1 MIKLKHLLQE
11 QTSILRKGSRGKKV
25 EELQKQLIQ
34 LGLLPEL
41 QSSGRTSADGIFGS
55 GTKAAVVAF
64 QKNPKNKDDDGKKL
78 KPDGIVGPKTY
89 QALKQSIS
97 KSTESPNKSTDKKDQ
112 YFTDLD
118 PTRQG
123 KGEITFDKNWTDIID
138 STRRVDICK
147 APEFANKCASFVNAL
162 DPSVSTLGDAWTAYG
177 RSQGGKKA
185 TYNVMT
191 KMSPS
196 QTKLY
201 DTYYDMNLP
210 NQQSG
215 GGAYVQKLGKLMGSI
230 TKGKIPPKN
239 ILTPGSH
246 VGIYWPTSRYH
257 QKAFIDSSKIKKYSP
272 FNTHVGL
279 VIAVKDGVP
288 IILHEV
294 DGQGRA
300 EPYTNLFISWVK
312 SDMGYSKFVKSAD
325 AYLQKFIN
333 WANS

>member
-1 MIKLKHLLQE
+1 MIRLKDLLQE
-11 QTSILRKGSRGKKV
+11 QTSILRRGSRGKKV

-34 LGLLPEL
+34 LGLLPEK
-41 QSSGRTSADGIFGS
+41 QPSGKTSADGIFGS
-55 GTKAAVVAF
+55 GTKAAIVAF
-64 QKNPKNKDDDGKKL
+64 QKDPNNKDREGNKL
-78 KPDGIVGPKTY
+78 KPDGVVGPKTY
-89 QALKQSIS
+89 QALKQAIS
-97 KSTESPNKSTDKKDQ
+97 QSSNKSTDTEDQ

-123 KGEITFDKNWTDIID
+123 KGEITFEKNWTDIID

-185 TYNVMT
+185 TFNVMT
-191 KMSPS
+191 LMSPS
-196 QTKLY
+196 QKEVY
-201 DTYYDMNLP
+201 DKYYDMNLP
-210 NQQSG
+210 DQQGG
-215 GGAYVQKLGKLMGSI
+215 GGAYMQKLGRLMGSI
-230 TKGKIPPKN
+230 TRGGRPSKN

-246 VGIYWPTSRYH
+246 VGIYWPPSRYH
-257 QKAFIDSSKIKKYSP
+257 QKAFVDSSKKEKYAP
-272 FNTHVGL
+272 FNTHVGI

-300 EPYTNLFISWVK
+300 EPYTNLNIAWVK
-312 SDMGYSKFVKSAD
+312 SDMDWNQA
-325 AYLQKFIN
+325 LMIM
-333 WANS
+333 

>member
-1 MIKLKHLLQE
+1 MIKLKDLIQE
-11 QTSILRKGSRGKKV
+11 QTSILRRGSRGKKV

-34 LGLLPEL
+34 LGLLPEK

-55 GTKAAVVAF
+55 KTKAAVVAF
-64 QKNPKNKDDDGKKL
+64 QKNPKNKDDNGKKL

-89 QALKQSIS
+89 QALKQAIS
-97 KSTESPNKSTDKKDQ
+97 QSSNKSTDTGDQ

-123 KGEITFDKNWTDIID
+123 KGEITFKKNWTDIID
-138 STRRVDICK
+138 SNNRVDICR

-191 KMSPS
+191 SMSPS
-196 QTKLY
+196 QKELY
-201 DTYYDMNLP
+201 DKYYDMELKSERNGRYT
-210 NQQSG
+210 S
-215 GGAYVQKLGKLMGSI
+215 VLGKLMGSI
-230 TKGKIPPKN
+230 TRGGRPPKN
-239 ILTPGSH
+239 VLTPGSH
-246 VGIYWPTSRYH
+246 VGIYWPTSKYH
-257 QKAFIDSSKIKKYSP
+257 QKAFVDSSKNEKYSP
-272 FNTHVGL
+272 FNTHVGI
-279 VIAVKDGVP
+279 VIAVKNGVP

-294 DGQGRA
+294 EGKGLA
-300 EPYTNLFISWVK
+300 EPYTNLNIAWVK
-312 SDMGYSKFVKSAD
+312 SDMGYNKFIQKAD
-325 AYLQKFIN
+325 SILQDIIN

>member
-1 MIKLKHLLQE
+1 MIKLKDLLQE
-11 QTSILRKGSRGKKV
+11 QKTILRKGSRGKNV

-34 LGLLPEL
+34 LEILPEK
-41 QSSGRTSADGIFGS
+41 QPSGKPSADGIFGS

-64 QKNPKNKDDDGKKL
+64 QKNNKL
-78 KPDGIVGPKTY
+78 SPDGIVGPKTY
-89 QALKQSIS
+89 KSLEQAI
-97 KSTESPNKSTDKKDQ
+97 DKKIKSPTTNLDTDDQ

-123 KGEITFDKNWTDIID
+123 KGEITFEKNWTDIID
-138 STRRVDICK
+138 STKRVDICK

-177 RSQGGKKA
+177 RSQGGKKP

-196 QTKLY
+196 QKELY

-210 NQQSG
+210 DQQGG
-215 GGAYVQKLGKLMGSI
+215 GGAHVQKLGRLMSSI
-230 TKGKIPPKN
+230 TRGSRPPKN
-239 ILTPGSH
+239 VLTPGSH
-246 VGIYWPTSRYH
+246 VGIYWPPSRYH
-257 QKAFIDSSKIKKYSP
+257 QKAFVDSSKIEKYSP

-279 VIAVKDGVP
+279 VIAVKNGVP

-300 EPYTNLFISWVK
+300 EPYTNLNIAWVK
-312 SDMGYSKFVKSAD
+312 SDMGYSKFVKRAD